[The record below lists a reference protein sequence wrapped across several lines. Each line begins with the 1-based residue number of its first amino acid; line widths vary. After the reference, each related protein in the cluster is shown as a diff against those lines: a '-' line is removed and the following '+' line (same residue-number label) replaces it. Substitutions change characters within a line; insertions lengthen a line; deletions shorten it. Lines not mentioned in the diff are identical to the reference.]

1 MHFGSAHICHRA
13 PPRLPLQPRRAQQM
27 KSVIT
32 LDLWL
37 NRLWQRRELG
47 NAIGLRVCIAVFAD
61 KSSGGERARCGD
73 RGITPAYAMPSV
85 DVRNGGHLVLVGQRV
100 CVWRLQRLARSQRV
114 S

>member
-1 MHFGSAHICHRA
+1 
-13 PPRLPLQPRRAQQM
+13 M

-47 NAIGLRVCIAVFAD
+47 NAIGLRVCIAVFVD
-61 KSSGGERARCGD
+61 KSSGGKSARCGD
-73 RGITPAYAMPSV
+73 RGITPAYTMPLV
-85 DVRNGGHLVLVGQRV
+85 DVRNGSHLVPVGQRV
-100 CVWRLQRLARSQRV
+100 CIWRLQRLARSQRV